1 MMIDLID
8 SGIGLSKLGIDSGGL
23 ARVAAGVCCC
33 LRQVET
39 DVWYPGTLVRLHH
52 QLDFSCD

>member
-23 ARVAAGVCCC
+23 ARVAAGICCC

-39 DVWYPGTLVRLHH
+39 DV
-52 QLDFSCD
+52 